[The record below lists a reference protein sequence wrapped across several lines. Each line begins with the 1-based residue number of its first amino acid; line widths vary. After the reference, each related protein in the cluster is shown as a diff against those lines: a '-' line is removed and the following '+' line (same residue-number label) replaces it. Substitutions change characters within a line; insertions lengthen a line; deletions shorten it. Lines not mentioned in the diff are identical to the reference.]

1 MQPHSAILIWLVI
14 GLILRLINL
23 GAKPPWTDE
32 FSTLV
37 FSLGNSFLGVPLDQP
52 IDIDVLLQPLQPRPS
67 ASVRDV
73 LQHLLTESNHPPL
86 YFILTHWWLR
96 LFPNDGGLVSVW
108 GARSLAA
115 IFGAA
120 SIPAIYA
127 FSWLIYRSRP
137 VSSLAAAMIAT
148 SPYAIFLGQETR
160 HYTLPILWIIASLAC
175 FIIATRCIKNST
187 QLPIKIA
194 LAWIVI
200 NALGIATHYFFA
212 LTLLAE
218 AFVLIF
224 LLVKGVGS
232 RDWGVG
238 EGKRGKGE
246 IQKTLFTSPSPPTP
260 YSLLP
265 TPFPRIFAVAL
276 GTAVAG
282 AVWIP
287 VFLQNSY
294 GGKLTE
300 WIQGDRVGL
309 AWLNPIFQAL
319 AAWITMLYLLPVESP
334 HLSIIIGSGLV
345 MLAFLIWAA
354 PILVR
359 SFKATLHEPQTQ
371 FETRM
376 LVGLIGSAI
385 ALFFIFT
392 YFLGIDLTR
401 GARYNFVYFPAV
413 MVLLGAS
420 LAVCWQTPTVKM
432 FKWQISGKKAVA
444 IIWLMSLASAV
455 TVVNNLGYQ
464 KYYRPDLFV
473 ELIQKTSS
481 APVLIATT
489 QKTHVHI
496 GEMMGIAREF
506 KISQKS
512 VVSGQWSVVSGQK
525 SVVSGQE
532 SIVKNNSS
540 PTPYSLLPTPQF
552 LLAHQDKNPDTSTAA
567 LEKTLK
573 ALPRPF
579 DLWLVNFYADKPEE
593 LDKCRQENRSLTAIN
608 GYEYKIYRCR

>member
-1 MQPHSAILIWLVI
+1 MLKKLQPHSAVIIWLLI

-52 IDIDVLLQPLQPRPS
+52 IDINVLLQPLQPRSS
-67 ASVRDV
+67 ANVRDV
-73 LQHLLTESNHPPL
+73 LNHLLTESNHPPL
-86 YFILTHWWLR
+86 YFILTHWWLK

-115 IFGAA
+115 IFGAVG
-120 SIPAIYA
+120 IPAIYA
-127 FSWLIYRSRP
+127 LSWLIYRSRI
-137 VSSLAAAMIAT
+137 VSNLAAAMIAT
-148 SPYAIFLGQETR
+148 SPYAIFLAQETR
-160 HYTLPILWIIASLAC
+160 HYTLPILWVIASFGC

-187 QLPIKIA
+187 KLPIKIA
-194 LAWIVI
+194 LIWVVI

-212 LTLLAE
+212 LTLFTE

-232 RDWGVG
+232 GEWGIG
-238 EGKRGKGE
+238 KGKREKGE
-246 IQKTLFTSPSPPTP
+246 VQRTPSTSPSSSTP
-260 YSLLP
+260 HSLIP
-265 TPFPRIFAVAL
+265 TPFPRIFAVAM

-287 VFLQNSY
+287 AFLQNSY

-334 HLSIIIGSGLV
+334 YLAIIIASGLV
-345 MLAFLIWAA
+345 MLAFLIWVV
-354 PILVR
+354 PILIR
-359 SFKATLHEPQTQ
+359 SFKATLKEPQSQ
-371 FETRM
+371 FETQM
-376 LVGLIGSAI
+376 LVGLVGSAI

-420 LAVCWQTPTVKM
+420 LAVCWQTAAVKI
-432 FKWQISGKKAVA
+432 FKWQISGKKAVV
-444 IIWLMSLASAV
+444 IIWLMSLASAI

-506 KISQKS
+506 KISQRS
-512 VVSGQWSVVSGQK
+512 VVSGQGSVVRG
-525 SVVSGQE
+525 
-532 SIVKNNSS
+532 NSS
-540 PTPYSLLPTPQF
+540 STPYSPLPTPQF
-552 LLAHQDKNPDTSTAA
+552 LLAHQDNNSDTSTAA
-567 LEKTLK
+567 LAKTLK

-579 DLWLVNFYADKPEE
+579 DLWLVNFYANKPEE
-593 LDKCRQENRSLTAIN
+593 LDKCLQENRSLTAIN